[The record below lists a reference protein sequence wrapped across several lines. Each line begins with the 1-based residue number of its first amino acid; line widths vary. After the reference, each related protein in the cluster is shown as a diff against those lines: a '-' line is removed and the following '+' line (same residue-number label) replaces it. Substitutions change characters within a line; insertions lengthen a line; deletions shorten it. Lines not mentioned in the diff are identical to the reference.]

1 MYRRNDIGLIYS
13 NNREKVLY
21 ALSGLVVIISF
32 FVCFRIWE
40 DSARLFSFLD
50 LPLFVSILGL
60 IVLSLAGNVFLICL
74 FWLDGRYVL
83 RIERIDRKH
92 VLITTWRLFRR
103 PKTVKYYDGIL
114 KTVFRGRRV
123 GRHRSASP
131 FRSPCTLLRTPR
143 GKKLLIDHAGDFLG
157 EAWYP

>member
-1 MYRRNDIGLIYS
+1 M
-13 NNREKVLY
+13 
-21 ALSGLVVIISF
+21 
-32 FVCFRIWE
+32 
-40 DSARLFSFLD
+40 RLFSFLD

-92 VLITTWRLFRR
+92 VLITTWRLFRK
-103 PKTVKYYDGIL
+103 PKTAKYYDGIL
-114 KTVFRGRRV
+114 RRV
-123 GRHRSASP
+123 LPGRYVGGARSASP

-157 EAWYP
+157 DIWHP